1 MSLPL
6 SNVVNVSLALTPKP
20 LLIQSFG
27 KLMFVTD
34 ETPVGVIAEYPK
46 LYSKIDDV
54 ATDWGIDSEVYKA
67 ASAYYGNG
75 SSEFMVMRASSEA
88 TAAKLIGG
96 APAQLADI
104 QAITAG
110 GFSIVINSTR
120 IDVTNLDFSMAVDMA
135 DVATILS
142 SELAGVDVT
151 YDGMTFVLTS
161 TIIGEGSNITYASN
175 DIGGTAAALGL
186 LSTSGAVMVQAIV
199 PLSPLDALIEAS
211 DVDPSF
217 LGISLHKKWRDT
229 VDAEEIADYAE
240 SSQRIFFNVSND
252 LKSLVASDTTHII
265 ARFKDKML
273 ERTISMFSRRPDEYV
288 DCAVAGRAFQV
299 DFRGN
304 NTTITLHLKVMKMI
318 TVEKLKQSEY
328 DALRGH
334 NGNAVINIVGVY
346 VFSDSFMASGHFF
359 DTIHGTTW
367 LKAQIENNLFNRLY
381 ATTTKIPYTDTGI
394 QMLRESIEQAL
405 DQGVYNG
412 LIGSG
417 THPDGRY
424 FSAGYLVNHL
434 STADVPYADKASRIY
449 KGFTFEALGA
459 GALHQ
464 AVISGNFSE

>member
-34 ETPVGVIAEYPK
+34 ETPVGVIADYPK
-46 LYSKIDDV
+46 VYSKIDDIGL
-54 ATDWGIDSEVYKA
+54 DWGIESEVYKA

-88 TAAKLIGG
+88 TAASLVGG
-96 APAQLADI
+96 LPAQLADI

-110 GFSIVINSTR
+110 GFSIVLNGSR
-120 IDVTNLDFSMAVDMA
+120 IDVANLDFSMAIDMA
-135 DVATILS
+135 EVATLLS
-142 SELAGVDVT
+142 SELAGSTVTFNGTNFVIESTVIGAGSSVT
-151 YDGMTFVLTS
+151 YAF
-161 TIIGEGSNITYASN
+161 N
-175 DIGGTAAALGL
+175 DISGTAAALGL
-186 LSTSGAVMVQAIV
+186 LAENGGLMIQASV
-199 PLSPLDALIEAS
+199 PMTPVEALVEAS

-217 LGISLHKKWRDT
+217 LGISLHKKWRDS
-229 VDAEEIADYAE
+229 VDAEDVADYAE
-240 SSQRIFFNVSND
+240 SSQRIFFNVSNNI
-252 LKSLVASDTTHII
+252 LSLVASDSTHII
-265 ARFKDKML
+265 AKLNEKAL
-273 ERTISMFSRRPDEYV
+273 ERSISMFSRRPDEYV

-328 DALRGH
+328 AALRSH
-334 NGNAVINIVGVY
+334 NGNAVIDIAGVY

-412 LIGSG
+412 LIGAG

-424 FSAGYLVNHL
+424 FGSGYLVNHL